1 MIAHPPKPIEGAR
14 RMLTLQDSL
23 IRLTPL
29 TIDHFDAML
38 RIAEECPETWQYT
51 PNNAHGADNMHRYI
65 QSALVNRAAGKHLP
79 FAIEHRPDS
88 RIIGS
93 TRFYHIDKHHQTVN
107 IGYTWLHSDFR
118 GRSINKRAKFLLLQH
133 AFEHWNMQRIGFTA
147 DINNT
152 ASIRAMLSIGC
163 TLEGILRSDIMLSS
177 GQRRNTA
184 VFSILQQE
192 WYGHV
197 KAMLAQKIR

>member
-1 MIAHPPKPIEGAR
+1 
-14 RMLTLQDSL
+14 MLTLQDSL

-118 GRSINKRAKFLLLQH
+118 GRSINKRAKFLLPPVLKRMISISIKRSRKSSRCR
-133 AFEHWNMQRIGFTA
+133 FSISWTIGLP
-147 DINNT
+147 I
-152 ASIRAMLSIGC
+152 
-163 TLEGILRSDIMLSS
+163 ILRRS
-177 GQRRNTA
+177 GW
-184 VFSILQQE
+184 SIPMIFRLN
-192 WYGHV
+192 
-197 KAMLAQKIR
+197 